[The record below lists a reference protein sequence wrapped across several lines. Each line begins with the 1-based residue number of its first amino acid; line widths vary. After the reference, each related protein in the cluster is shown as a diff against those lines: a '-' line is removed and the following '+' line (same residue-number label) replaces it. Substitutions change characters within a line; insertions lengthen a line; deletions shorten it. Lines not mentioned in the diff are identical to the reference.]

1 MVGFNV
7 DIGGRILA
15 LGTLAQTVFVG
26 RQGRLKKWQRYAHL
40 WCGLF
45 TKRGLCAKK
54 AEKKRRYPP
63 FWVCGCWKKGLVEA
77 VVGSYICVMQIGDK
91 QYIELEKFEELQQ
104 AYALLKH
111 RLEQLERLL
120 FGTKSERFVADV
132 PGQLALDLDVTKVEA
147 EVQTQEVA
155 AHRRTKVKPVK

>member
-1 MVGFNV
+1 M
-7 DIGGRILA
+7 
-15 LGTLAQTVFVG
+15 
-26 RQGRLKKWQRYAHL
+26 
-40 WCGLF
+40 
-45 TKRGLCAKK
+45 
-54 AEKKRRYPP
+54 
-63 FWVCGCWKKGLVEA
+63 
-77 VVGSYICVMQIGDK
+77 GSYICVMQIGDK